1 LLGHQGAGDAAAD
14 DQGIARDVFGEG
26 LTGRML
32 QAGKPRRMSAA
43 QISMLGGIGIEIGN
57 GAP

>member
-32 QAGKPRRMSAA
+32 QAGKPRRTSAA